1 MMKLSPDSR
10 FSEEPFGWDQLKIGF
25 SIGAR
30 NLAKPTSILRLG
42 VIWVIL
48 DPLMLAAIYSFL
60 FSITGRSSTAGSI
73 LIGVMTLRAFNS
85 AFRNG
90 YSMNLSNE
98 PFPLKHTSTSMFLTS
113 IISTEFLTALMIG
126 ISGSSVLII
135 LFGAPILLLP
145 TMSMFCCFLSI
156 LGIGLGM
163 VLCPYVSRIADLG
176 KLLGYVLFLSF
187 FLQPC
192 LYGFNSTSGIHREVL
207 SYIPFTL
214 SVEYLRSLTY
224 GTEYPFDYNFAISVI
239 AVWAFFSLIGYLGAD
254 RERWRATSW
263 S

>member
-1 MMKLSPDSR
+1 MRLSTDSR
-10 FSEEPFGWDQLKIGF
+10 FSEEPFGWKQFKIGF

-30 NLAKPTSILRLG
+30 NLAKPTSLLRLG

-48 DPLMLAAIYSFL
+48 DPLILAAIYSFL

-73 LIGVMTLRAFNS
+73 VIGVMTLRAFNS

-98 PFPLKHTSTSMFLTS
+98 PFPLKHTSTPMFLTS
-113 IISTEFLTALMIG
+113 VISTEFLTALMIG
-126 ISGSSVLII
+126 ISGSSVLIFI
-135 LFGAPILLLP
+135 YGAPISLLP
-145 TMSMFCCFLSI
+145 TMAIFCCLLS
-156 LGIGLGM
+156 LMGIGLGM
-163 VLCPYVSRIADLG
+163 VLCPYVSRIGDLG

-192 LYGFNSTSGIHREVL
+192 LYEFNSTSGIHREVL

-239 AVWAFFSLIGYLGAD
+239 VVWTIFSLIGYLGAD